1 MIDMPP
7 ETATKSRSTIDYAP
21 YYQLPSF
28 VQIELYNIEKFL
40 VRVVN
45 HVMATYGM
53 DYASHIFHYYH
64 VAFITFGRMQLSTLF
79 VYIYSIYIYN
89 TD

>member
-1 MIDMPP
+1 MIDMHP
-7 ETATKSRSTIDYAP
+7 ETATKCRSTIDYAP

-53 DYASHIFHYYH
+53 DYGSHIFHYH
-64 VAFITFGRMQLSTLF
+64 VAFITFGRMHAIIDF
-79 VYIYSIYIYN
+79 V
-89 TD
+89 